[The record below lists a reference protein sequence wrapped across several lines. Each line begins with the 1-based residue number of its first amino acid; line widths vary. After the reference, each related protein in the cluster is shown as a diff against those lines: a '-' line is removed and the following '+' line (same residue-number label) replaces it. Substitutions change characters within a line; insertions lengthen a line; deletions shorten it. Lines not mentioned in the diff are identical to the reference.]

1 MGARVTRFMK
11 RPLETQRKV
20 EKILENKPRPAP
32 RYPSS
37 KAALAEEQ
45 KSEYSKQISVFIYL
59 LRETATSIRWVEAGY
74 VRSNY
79 NEIIIDQ
86 WAFKCDI
93 EKFKVFLA
101 NVRIPQSL
109 CCCNMHAM
117 V

>member
-20 EKILENKPRPAP
+20 EKILENKPRLAP

-59 LRETATSIRWVEAGY
+59 LRETATSIR
-74 VRSNY
+74 
-79 NEIIIDQ
+79 
-86 WAFKCDI
+86 
-93 EKFKVFLA
+93 
-101 NVRIPQSL
+101 
-109 CCCNMHAM
+109 
-117 V
+117 

>member
-1 MGARVTRFMK
+1 MTRFMK

-45 KSEYSKQISVFIYL
+45 KSEYSKQISVLFTSSEKL
-59 LRETATSIRWVEAGY
+59 PLRAGF

-86 WAFKCDI
+86 
-93 EKFKVFLA
+93 
-101 NVRIPQSL
+101 
-109 CCCNMHAM
+109 
-117 V
+117 